1 MAYDA
6 RMNGVIG
13 DTTYSFGDLAGL
25 NWSFAT
31 GEPWGLWVTVG
42 ISTLLITG
50 ILMCAL
56 KGKYGFLLVALL
68 VPGLGVVLSVIG
80 GVRLAKPRS
89 FWAHHMYDRK
99 TMAQAIARFEPPID
113 LERYPER
120 KLRKGYSRPLNRPST
135 DHVG

>member
-6 RMNGVIG
+6 RMNGVIWEP
-13 DTTYSFGDLAGL
+13 TYDFG
-25 NWSFAT
+25 NVWSSAL
-31 GEPWGLWVTVG
+31 GEPGLLVTVG

-50 ILMCAL
+50 ILMCVL

-68 VPGLGVVLSVIG
+68 VPGLGVALSMIG
-80 GVRLAKPRS
+80 GIRLAKPRS
-89 FWAHHMYDRK
+89 FWARHMYDRN
-99 TMAQAIARFEPPID
+99 TMAQAIARFEPSID

-135 DHVG
+135 DHLG